1 MTSTVSTA
9 RGPVARQELG
19 TVLPHEHL
27 FINLMRERRADGLIA
42 DETTVT
48 EELNVFTALGGGTV
62 VDLTTAELTP
72 GASPDAGASPPPPPG
87 ASRDPANVLAVRRVA
102 EATGL
107 HVVLGTGHYRDP
119 FLDRDWF
126 DRHGVDAIAE
136 EIVRDLTE
144 GFPGTGGVRAG
155 VIGEVGCDKWYISA
169 AEERSMRAAAR
180 AQRVSG
186 AAIHTHAARWPV
198 GLAQLDLLTSE
209 GGDPTR
215 VAIGHCDTVT
225 APGYAERIARRGAYV
240 GIDTI
245 NTDHPGEV
253 RRRVGMVLDLVRAG
267 HIDNI
272 LLSHDVCLVSQ
283 LRAHGGGG
291 YGFVHTG
298 FRERLLAAGLDA
310 GEFEHITRA
319 NPARLLCS

>member
-9 RGPVARQELG
+9 RGPVACQELG

-27 FINLMRERRADGLIA
+27 FINLMRERRGDGLIA
-42 DETTVT
+42 DEAAVT
-48 EELNVFTALGGGTV
+48 EELSVFTGLGGATV
-62 VDLTTAELTP
+62 VDLTSAELTP
-72 GASPDAGASPPPPPG
+72 GAAPDTGAAPPPSD
-87 ASRDPANVLAVRRVA
+87 ASRDPANVLAVQRVA

-126 DRHGVDAIAE
+126 DRHGADAIAE

-144 GFPGTGGVRAG
+144 GFPGTGGIRAG
-155 VIGEVGCDKWYISA
+155 IIGEVGCDKWYISA
-169 AEERSMRAAAR
+169 AEERSLRAAAR
-180 AQRVSG
+180 AQRATG
-186 AAIHTHAARWPV
+186 AGIHTHAARWPV
-198 GLAQLDLLTSE
+198 GVAQLDLLASE
-209 GGDPTR
+209 GADPAR
-215 VAIGHCDTVT
+215 IAVGHCDTVT
-225 APGYAERIARRGAYV
+225 APGYAEQIARRGAYV
-240 GIDTI
+240 GVDTI
-245 NTDHPGEV
+245 NTDHPREV
-253 RRRVGMVLDLVRAG
+253 DHRVRMVLDLVRAG
-267 HIDNI
+267 YIDNI
-272 LLSHDVCLVSQ
+272 LLSHDVCLLSQ

-310 GEFEHITRA
+310 GEFAHITTA

>member
-27 FINLMRERRADGLIA
+27 FINLMRERRGDGLIA
-42 DETTVT
+42 DEAAVT
-48 EELNVFTALGGGTV
+48 EELSVFTGLGGATV
-62 VDLTTAELTP
+62 VDLTSAELTP
-72 GASPDAGASPPPPPG
+72 GAAPDAGIAPPPPG
-87 ASRDPANVLAVRRVA
+87 ASRDPANVLAVQRVA

-126 DRHGVDAIAE
+126 DRHGADAIAE

-144 GFPGTGGVRAG
+144 GFPGTGGIRAG
-155 VIGEVGCDKWYISA
+155 IIGEVGCDKWYISA
-169 AEERSMRAAAR
+169 AEERSLRAAAR
-180 AQRVSG
+180 AQRTTG
-186 AAIHTHAARWPV
+186 AGIHTHAARWPV
-198 GLAQLDLLTSE
+198 GVAQLDLLTSE
-209 GGDPTR
+209 GADPAR
-215 VAIGHCDTVT
+215 IAVGHCDTVT
-225 APGYAERIARRGAYV
+225 APGYAEQIARRGAYV
-240 GIDTI
+240 GVDTI
-245 NTDHPGEV
+245 NTDHPREV
-253 RRRVGMVLDLVRAG
+253 DHRVRMVLDLVRAG
-267 HIDNI
+267 YIDNI
-272 LLSHDVCLVSQ
+272 LLSHDVCLLSQ

-310 GEFEHITRA
+310 GEFEHITTA